1 MPRNDLG
8 QDYLVFGGFRCF
20 GLLYFDT
27 KLLKMAENAVHRN
40 RNSQKLPNFADKQYK
55 HVAEV
60 MYGSPHGLLCTSDE
74 GKSILISIHVGLDAA
89 FDHRDHM
96 VTTRSVCGG
105 RILLL
110 DQM

>member
-1 MPRNDLG
+1 
-8 QDYLVFGGFRCF
+8 
-20 GLLYFDT
+20 
-27 KLLKMAENAVHRN
+27 MAENAVHRN
-40 RNSQKLPNFADKQYK
+40 RNCQKLPNFADKQYK